1 MKFLVFGAGVLGC
14 NLANNLFRAGK
25 DVTLLARGAWVEEI
39 RSNGLRIKNSL
50 SRRTAVSPVP
60 VAAELSPED
69 AYDVIFVAVRYTQI
83 ETILETL
90 RASRAKSGCDKWHDY
105 EMSVAPYETDKPIYY
120 EFTACPAAEFAI
132 RHGLT
137 DIMPALCNVDLA
149 SMELIHA
156 RLIRKTTCANGCKC
170 DYTICGD
177 QDPYVKEHPEYRD
190 EAGFRRNR

>member
-83 ETILETL
+83 ETILENPAGESCENNHLCGQQCACFGNGGASAGEERAICLYQL
-90 RASRAKSGCDKWHDY
+90 RRTQRKQVC
-105 EMSVAPYETDKPIYY
+105 
-120 EFTACPAAEFAI
+120 
-132 RHGLT
+132 GLGR
-137 DIMPALCNVDLA
+137 P
-149 SMELIHA
+149 
-156 RLIRKTTCANGCKC
+156 
-170 DYTICGD
+170 
-177 QDPYVKEHPEYRD
+177 P
-190 EAGFRRNR
+190 

>member
-90 RASRAKSGCDKWHDY
+90 RASRAKTIIFVGNNVRAWKRRRFCRRRTCY
-105 EMSVAPYETDKPIYY
+105 LPLPAPPDTEK
-120 EFTACPAAEFAI
+120 
-132 RHGLT
+132 
-137 DIMPALCNVDLA
+137 A
-149 SMELIHA
+149 SMWT
-156 RLIRKTTCANGCKC
+156 R
-170 DYTICGD
+170 
-177 QDPYVKEHPEYRD
+177 
-190 EAGFRRNR
+190 